1 MENNKSMNEAV
12 QRKTKSLSE
21 KYNAI
26 KEYIEKNYIELYKR
40 EILGYYK
47 KGVYSDI
54 SNRIKDIDNDGY
66 DNWINELK
74 EIFEN
79 DFKHSC
85 QIIPTGLYN
94 LEDKKER
101 NKLYDTIL
109 EKAKKGI
116 KLGFYSPNLEVFSKE
131 QQEKLKKIFEVELL
145 KNIFKMDIENRW
157 IYSNL
162 KYEHDLLDDIF
173 DKDMKIKAFEAID
186 TSYNYNDLYQD
197 HGDDSKVSS
206 NADDL
211 LRESKIVLQRFKQ
224 MHIQRIFTTQ
234 LDVWLQNASSKYM
247 DELSLSLLN
256 NLLLDSNEFDME
268 LINEHNEEL
277 EFVKQDI
284 NMMLYVLEVFGDL
297 SKLISDENEVI
308 GYVNKYLPEN
318 GKVNL
323 ITEDELYD
331 YIKKL
336 DISQINDVEDM
347 IRIKRIIS
355 NKLAHGYL
363 DKYIYN
369 YLLAGIDIEKKDSTD
384 VFFINIQKNFVNEV
398 MSLIGDEIIDDV
410 ENIEEVL
417 NKESEVL
424 ANKIYKF
431 SRYYSKLKN
440 VEKLEEKLNE
450 KLGDD
455 LQKCINIFV
464 NPTKNQLKKCAF
476 LKTIVNANEKQV
488 LESQD
493 FNILHKIKVVN
504 SILKKLKDDE
514 KDSLKEFLDIS
525 QLLVL
530 PKEYNDVINGKKNLK
545 DKFKNEIIIPLKK
558 CVLTAKL
565 MCDILDNTG
574 EQTYKNNVDEILD
587 KDVIEYGDIKNSDV
601 VNFLKNNKDTFLE
614 SILDEDKKI
623 IRQDIEKL
631 LRSNNVM
638 NDLVI
643 LKKTSEEELN
653 ENLKQFAQGA
663 DGIEILKADS
673 VEKYCLE
680 IIKRIKE
687 DIDRYRKLI
696 DKETKDSERESE
708 SKSRSSFYE
717 IFQKML
723 KDADELPIDC
733 IETRKKRIII
743 DFSDLFVEVRKSNLF
758 RDCASMFDEVI
769 HQYSLVE
776 NMFQIKNKSTQL
788 MLAIAG
794 NNDLKYFIEGKKPTI
809 EETGFFDIYT
819 NNIPQTNSCHCKWWE
834 VDLNNEIKIPP
845 RVEELEELYKAKPGE
860 LSLNTYIPWPRL
872 TEEQIKGFEELLEI
886 VKKVEQGQAFEKP
899 TDYQATTYDELKKL
913 KIDSPNSFK
922 ALKIRTMLGAG
933 INRYK
938 EYYDAILINS
948 NTVEKAMKTGFD
960 KNISYDGVKQIG
972 VSYVSKKSNKDSNQ
986 IDK

>member
-1 MENNKSMNEAV
+1 MENNKSM
-12 QRKTKSLSE
+12 
-21 KYNAI
+21 

-47 KGVYSDI
+47 KGTFCDI
-54 SNRIKDIDNDGY
+54 SDRIKDIDNDES

-79 DFKHSC
+79 DFDHPC
-85 QIIPTGLYN
+85 QIIPTGLFN
-94 LEDKKER
+94 LEDEKER

-162 KYEHDLLDDIF
+162 KYEHGILDDIF

-197 HGDDSKVSS
+197 HRNDSKVSS

-211 LRESKIVLQRFKQ
+211 FLESRIVFQCFKQ
-224 MHIQRIFTTQ
+224 MHIQRMFTMQ
-234 LDVWLQNASSKYM
+234 LDVWLQKTSSKYM

-256 NLLLDSNEFDME
+256 NVLLGNNEFDIKS
-268 LINEHNEEL
+268 INEHSEEL
-277 EFVKQDI
+277 DFVKQDI

-297 SKLISDENEVI
+297 SKLISAENEVI
-308 GYVNKYLPEN
+308 SYVNKYLPEN

-323 ITEDELYD
+323 IIEDELYD
-331 YIKKL
+331 YIEKL

-369 YLLAGIDIEKKDSTD
+369 YLLAGLDIEKKDGTD
-384 VFFINIQKNFVNEV
+384 VFFTKIQKSFVNEV
-398 MSLIGDEIIDDV
+398 MSMICNELIEDE
-410 ENIEEVL
+410 EKIEEIL
-417 NKESEVL
+417 NKESELL
-424 ANKIYKF
+424 ANKINNF
-431 SRYYSKLKN
+431 SAFYSKLKN
-440 VEKLEEKLNE
+440 EEKLEEKLNE
-450 KLGDD
+450 KIGDS
-455 LQKCINIFV
+455 LQECINIFL
-464 NPTKNQLKKCAF
+464 NPTQNQSKKCAF

-504 SILKKLKDDE
+504 SILKKLTDDE

-530 PKEYNDVINGKKNLK
+530 PKEYNDVIKGKNNLK
-545 DKFKNEIIIPLKK
+545 DSFKKEIIIPLKK

-565 MCDILDNTG
+565 MCNILDNIG
-574 EQTYKNNVDEILD
+574 DQTHKNNVDEILD
-587 KDVIEYGDIKNSDV
+587 KDVIENQNIDNSV
-601 VNFLKNNKDTFLE
+601 VVQYLKNNKDTFLR
-614 SILDEDKKI
+614 SILVEDKNI

-631 LRSNNVM
+631 LRSNNVL
-638 NDLVI
+638 DELAI
-643 LKKTSEEELN
+643 LKKENKEKFLK
-653 ENLKQFAQGA
+653 NLKQFAQGA

-696 DKETKDSERESE
+696 DKETKDSE

-723 KDADELPIDC
+723 EDADELPIDY

-743 DFSDLFVEVRKSNLF
+743 DFSALFAEVRKSNLF
-758 RDCASMFDEVI
+758 RDCGSMFDEVI

-776 NMFQIKNKSTQL
+776 NMFQIKNQSTQT
-788 MLAIAG
+788 MLAIAV
-794 NNDLKYFIEGKKPTI
+794 NNGSKYYIEGKEPTI
-809 EETGFFDIYT
+809 EETGFFDIYM
-819 NNIPQTNSCHCKWWE
+819 NNVPQTNSCHCKWWE
-834 VDLNNEIKIPP
+834 VDIDDKTKKSIHS
-845 RVEELEELYKAKPGE
+845 RVDVLEELYRAKPGE

-872 TEEQIKGFEELLEI
+872 TEEQIEGFKDLLYVVEN
-886 VKKVEQGQAFEKP
+886 VEQEQEIEEP

-933 INRYK
+933 IEFYRQYSLNK
-938 EYYDAILINS
+938 CCDS
-948 NTVEKAMKTGFD
+948 NTVEKARKENFD
-960 KNISYDGVKQIG
+960 RAISYDEVEKNRAFFA
-972 VSYVSKKSNKDSNQ
+972 SKIFNIEQDEL
-986 IDK
+986 DK